1 MVLSIKNFNIFGVH
15 WKIWLL
21 GGITKNKYIGGLT
34 KRVGLDSLLISGGWG
49 GWYPNAHYDY
59 KILTHAHYDY
69 TFLLKIAKNSTIT
82 KKGLW
87 WFYDRICDESGKWTP

>member
-1 MVLSIKNFNIFGVH
+1 MVLSMKNFNIFGVH

-21 GGITKNKYIGGLT
+21 GGITKNKYI
-34 KRVGLDSLLISGGWG
+34 

-69 TFLLKIAKNSTIT
+69 TFLLKIATNLDHH
-82 KKGLW
+82 KKRTLVVLW
-87 WFYDRICDESGKWTP
+87 